1 VSKRCKPARL
11 HFSHQPEGTLPA
23 GFFYDLTTTLP
34 MKRLDGKISLI
45 TGAAQGIGLATALK
59 FAREGATVIVCD
71 MKQAAV
77 DEAVQQCQA
86 LGAQAAGFVMDV
98 TQREMVD
105 AVVGQVLTRFG
116 RIDVLV
122 NNAGITQDARLQK
135 MTLEQFDRVIDVN
148 LRGVFHCAQ
157 AVADIMVEQGAGVI
171 LNASSVV
178 GIYGNFGQTN
188 YAATKFGVIG
198 FTKTWSRELGP
209 KGVRVN
215 AVAPGFIATPILSTI
230 PEKVIKEMEHRVPL
244 RRLGQPEEIAN
255 VYAFLA
261 SDEASYINGAVIEV
275 SGGMSV

>member
-1 VSKRCKPARL
+1 MTTPRL
-11 HFSHQPEGTLPA
+11 LH
-23 GFFYDLTTTLP
+23 
-34 MKRLDGKISLI
+34 KVSLI

-59 FAREGATVIVCD
+59 FAAEGATVIVCD
-71 MKQAAV
+71 VSQAGVDAAV
-77 DEAVQQCQA
+77 AQCRA
-86 LGAQAAGFVMDV
+86 LGATAEGFVMDV
-98 TQREMVD
+98 TQRTVVD
-105 AVVGQVLTRFG
+105 AVIARVVAQFG
-116 RIDVLV
+116 RIDTLV

-157 AVADIMVEQGAGVI
+157 AVADVMVAQGSGVI

-215 AVAPGFIATPILSTI
+215 AVAPGFINTPILASM
-230 PEKVIKEMEHRVPL
+230 PEKVLQELQAKVPL
-244 RRLGQPEEIAN
+244 KRLGRPEEIAN

-275 SGGMSV
+275 SGGMSL

>member
-1 VSKRCKPARL
+1 MTSPRL
-11 HFSHQPEGTLPA
+11 FN
-23 GFFYDLTTTLP
+23 
-34 MKRLDGKISLI
+34 KVSLI

-59 FAREGATVIVCD
+59 FAAEGATVVLCD
-71 MKQAAV
+71 MNQASVDQAV
-77 DEAVQQCQA
+77 AQCRA
-86 LGAQAAGFVMDV
+86 LGANAEGFAMDV
-98 TQREMVD
+98 TKRSVVD
-105 AVVGQVLTRFG
+105 DVVARIKAQFG

-157 AVADIMVEQGAGVI
+157 AVADIMVSQGSGVI

-215 AVAPGFIATPILSTI
+215 AVAPGFITTPMVAAM
-230 PEKVIKEMEHRVPL
+230 PEKVLQDLEAKVPL
-244 RRLGQPEEIAN
+244 RRLGKPEEIAN

-275 SGGMSV
+275 SGGMPL

>member
-1 VSKRCKPARL
+1 MSSSQRLAGQVS
-11 HFSHQPEGTLPA
+11 
-23 GFFYDLTTTLP
+23 
-34 MKRLDGKISLI
+34 II
-45 TGAAQGIGLATALK
+45 TGGAQGIGLATALK
-59 FAREGATVIVCD
+59 FSREGATVVVCD
-71 MKQAAV
+71 IRQAAV
-77 DEAVQQCQA
+77 DAAVAQCQEAGAKA
-86 LGAQAAGFVMDV
+86 LGRVVDV

-105 AVVGQVLTRFG
+105 AMVQQVLSQFG

-135 MTLEQFDRVIDVN
+135 MTIEQFDRVIDVN
-148 LRGVFHCAQ
+148 LRGVFHCSQ
-157 AVADIMVEQGAGVI
+157 AVADAMVKQGSGVI

-215 AVAPGFIATPILSTI
+215 AVAPGFVATPILSTI
-230 PEKVIKEMEHRVPL
+230 PDKVLQEMIDRVPL
-244 RRLGQPEEIAN
+244 KRLGQPEDIAN

-261 SDEASYINGAVIEV
+261 SDDAAYINGAVLEV
-275 SGGMSV
+275 SGGMTV

>member
-1 VSKRCKPARL
+1 MRL
-11 HFSHQPEGTLPA
+11 
-23 GFFYDLTTTLP
+23 
-34 MKRLDGKISLI
+34 KNKVCIV
-45 TGAAQGIGLATALK
+45 TGGAQGIGAATCAK
-59 FAREGATVIVCD
+59 FAAEGATVVACD
-71 MKQAAV
+71 RRAEGIPAAYNPIALDVTDRKAV
-77 DEAVQQCQA
+77 DA
-86 LGAQAAGFVMDV
+86 
-98 TQREMVD
+98 MV
-105 AVVGQVLTRFG
+105 ATVKARHG

-122 NNAGITQDARLQK
+122 NNAGITQDARLVK
-135 MTLEQFDRVIDVN
+135 MSLQQFDAVIDVN

-157 AVADIMVEQGAGVI
+157 AVAETMIEQGSGVI

-188 YAATKFGVIG
+188 YAASKFGVIG

-215 AVAPGFIATPILSTI
+215 AVAPGFVDTPILSTM
-230 PEKVIKEMEHRVPL
+230 PPKVLDQMREKVPL
-244 RRLGQPEEIAN
+244 GRLAAPEEIAN

>member
-1 VSKRCKPARL
+1 MQRLQNKVSV
-11 HFSHQPEGTLPA
+11 
-23 GFFYDLTTTLP
+23 
-34 MKRLDGKISLI
+34 I

-59 FAREGATVIVCD
+59 FAQEGAIVVVCD
-71 MKQAAV
+71 VRQAAI
-77 DEAVQQCQA
+77 DAAVKQCHA
-86 LGAQAAGFVMDV
+86 IGAQAVGYVMDV
-98 TQREMVD
+98 TQRAMVD
-105 AVVGQVLTRFG
+105 AVAGKVKSQFG
-116 RIDVLV
+116 SIDVLV

-148 LRGVFHCAQ
+148 LRGVFHCSQ
-157 AVADIMVEQGAGVI
+157 AVADSMVAQGRGVI

-188 YAATKFGVIG
+188 YAASKFGVIG

-215 AVAPGFIATPILSTI
+215 AVAPGFITTPILATI
-230 PEKVIKEMEHRVPL
+230 PANVLRDMEARVPL
-244 RRLGQPEEIAN
+244 GRLGQPEEIAN

-275 SGGMSV
+275 SGGMTV